1 MYIYSSKVIWLFYYY
16 ISFIHLVQK
25 ITGGYSNPTTV
36 NIYDEDGSFLANCPN
51 LPDERVA
58 HTMDGNI
65 LCGGLF
71 TNTSRTCLQF
81 NAGNWTQ
88 FQVLKKERFHH
99 SSWKRHTGEIVL
111 MGGRGSLQ
119 TSEFVTSNGSIDGF
133 ALKYKTE

>member
-1 MYIYSSKVIWLFYYY
+1 M
-16 ISFIHLVQK
+16 
-25 ITGGYSNPTTV
+25 
-36 NIYDEDGSFLANCPN
+36 DE
-51 LPDERVA
+51 
-58 HTMDGNI
+58 NI

-71 TNTSRTCLQF
+71 TNTSKSCLQF

-88 FQVLKKERFHH
+88 FQVLQKERFHH